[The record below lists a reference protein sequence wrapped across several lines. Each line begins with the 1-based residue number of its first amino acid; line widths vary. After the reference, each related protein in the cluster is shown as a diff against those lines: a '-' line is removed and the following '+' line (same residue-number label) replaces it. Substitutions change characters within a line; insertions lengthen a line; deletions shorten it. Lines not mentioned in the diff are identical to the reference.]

1 MEERTDEQR
10 KESQRL
16 HKESQEQY
24 DKQQNALCFL
34 VIGGILLVI
43 GIIFIFL
50 ANRRKNNVMV
60 GIDVHS
66 LAFYIMLI
74 GLVLGGTGVIYGG
87 IKFIVAYRKQKQI
100 IKQINQ
106 LK

>member
-1 MEERTDEQR
+1 MEEKTDEQR

-16 HKESQEQY
+16 HKESQAQY

-34 VIGGILLVI
+34 VIGGILLII

-50 ANRRKNNVMV
+50 ANRRENNVFV

-66 LAFYIMLI
+66 LAFYIM
-74 GLVLGGTGVIYGG
+74 VLGLALGGAGVIYGG
-87 IKFIVAYRKQKQI
+87 IRFTLAKIKQNQI
-100 IKQINQ
+100 IRQINS

>member
-16 HKESQEQY
+16 HKESQRQY

-34 VIGGILLVI
+34 VIGGILLII

-60 GIDVHS
+60 GIDVKS
-66 LAFYIMLI
+66 LAFYIMLL
-74 GLVLGGTGVIYGG
+74 GLVLGGAGVIYGSV
-87 IKFIVAYRKQKQI
+87 KFIVAHRRQKKI
-100 IKQINQ
+100 IDEINQ

>member
-16 HKESQEQY
+16 HQESQAQY

-34 VIGGILLVI
+34 VIGGILLII

-50 ANRRKNNVMV
+50 SNRRENNVFV

-66 LAFYIMLI
+66 FAFYIMVI
-74 GLVLGGTGVIYGG
+74 GLSLGGLGVIYGS
-87 IKFIVAYRKQKQI
+87 IRFILAKVKQNKI
-100 IKQINQ
+100 IRRINS

>member
-10 KESQRL
+10 KLSQKLHQESQA
-16 HKESQEQY
+16 QY

-34 VIGGILLVI
+34 VIGGILLII

-50 ANRRKNNVMV
+50 ANRRQNNQMV

-66 LAFYIMLI
+66 LAFYIMLL
-74 GLVLGGTGVIYGG
+74 GLVLGSAGVIYGA
-87 IKFIVAYRKQKQI
+87 IKFTLAHMKQKKI
-100 IKQINQ
+100 IDEINK

>member
-1 MEERTDEQR
+1 MDERTDEQR
-10 KESQRL
+10 EESRRL
-16 HKESQEQY
+16 HQASQEQF

-34 VIGGILLVI
+34 VIGGILLII

-50 ANRRKNNVMV
+50 ANRRRNNVLV

-66 LAFYIMLI
+66 LAFCIMLF
-74 GLVLGGTGVIYGG
+74 GLVLGSAGVIYGG
-87 IKFIVAYRKQKQI
+87 IKFLLAYKKQKEI